1 MRPERRKVIS
11 EIVQR
16 ARDLRKDGSTPEDFL
31 WGMLRNRRLFDL
43 KFRRQHPF
51 KPYVLDFYCAGAKL
65 VVELDGVSHIGR
77 AQYDDRRTRFIESK
91 GLHVIRFTID
101 DLLSASEAVL
111 LAI

>member
-1 MRPERRKVIS
+1 M
-11 EIVQR
+11 
-16 ARDLRKDGSTPEDFL
+16 
-31 WGMLRNRRLFDL
+31 
-43 KFRRQHPF
+43 
-51 KPYVLDFYCAGAKL
+51 LDFYCAGAKL

-111 LAI
+111 LAIAREAGVDT